1 MRGGGR
7 PVKSRVGGAIV
18 SYRGGSAKSTVTC
31 EMSPCQAI
39 RFLVLASSLI
49 VASPAVAQTAVL
61 PTGARIAGIVYDSL
75 GRRPVAGADVQLQ
88 RVRGVDSEKQ
98 RDVRTA
104 VADQSGAFTFENVE
118 EGTYVLGFFDLTADS
133 LGVAMPTREIRVRGS
148 QRIRVDLAVP
158 SHAGLIA
165 LVCGR
170 NAVSDSSALLM
181 GFVRD
186 AETLAPPAHSVVV
199 LQWDE
204 IVVGKGGARGE
215 TRHITTQRARIAGTA
230 SVTYPWIT

>member
-61 PTGARIAGIVYDSL
+61 PTGSRIAGIVYDSL
-75 GRRPVAGADVQLQ
+75 GRRPLAGADVQLQ

-118 EGTYVLGFFDLTADS
+118 EGTYVLGFLDLKPFAFESYCRPDLYVDGFLFRRVTWRS
-133 LGVAMPTREIRVRGS
+133 MRRSIPPRSRRSKSIPSRRRLPHNSRTTCQGVARS
-148 QRIRVDLAVP
+148 W
-158 SHAGLIA
+158 
-165 LVCGR
+165 CGR
-170 NAVSDSSALLM
+170 
-181 GFVRD
+181 G
-186 AETLAPPAHSVVV
+186 
-199 LQWDE
+199 
-204 IVVGKGGARGE
+204 
-215 TRHITTQRARIAGTA
+215 
-230 SVTYPWIT
+230 